1 MAARVMAVQTAIS
14 LVGAAARGLIP
25 SICADASQY
34 LSRKRIMIK
43 QPLQALAGKASGKAA
58 AVLRAAAAQ
67 EAFRPND
74 ELLAALDTGSDGL
87 DEQQIEARLHRDGP
101 NEVSHEKPPHWTL
114 QLLRAFKNPF
124 IIVLLV
130 LAGVELATDDSDLT
144 GPIIIAVMV
153 GVSVLLSFSQE
164 YRSSRAAEKLKAMVR
179 NTATVTRRASD
190 GHSEQVEVPVV
201 ELVAGDIV
209 HLGAGDMVPAD
220 LRLLTAKDLFISQA
234 ILTGESLPVEKS
246 APARVPAPQQGQ
258 AHTYDNPLELP
269 TVCYMGTNVVS
280 GTASAVV
287 VAAGARSYL
296 GSLAHSMSGQRV
308 QTSFDRGVNSVSWLL
323 IRFMAVMVP
332 VVFLIQGFGKHNWLE
347 AFLFALS
354 VAVGLTP
361 EMLPLIVT
369 ANLAKGALAMS
380 KRKVVVKRL
389 NAIQNFGAMDVLC
402 TDKTGTLTLDKIVL
416 ERHLDLDGE
425 ESDEALEYG
434 YLNSRFQTG
443 LKNLMDKAVLEHR
456 NLESAAMRYRVVDE
470 IPFDFQRRRMSVV
483 VTDGSGEHL
492 LICKGAVEEMLSTCA
507 FARIGE
513 VIEPM
518 TDERRREIKAMTHR
532 LNEDGLRVL
541 VVAMRREPEHEHPY
555 SVADESNLI
564 AVGCLAF
571 LDPPKDSAATAIRA
585 LNHHGVEV
593 KVITGDNEA
602 VTRKICREVGLD
614 VTHSVQG
621 REIEQLDDAAL
632 DALVARVT
640 VFAKMSPL
648 QKARV
653 VRSLQRLG
661 HTVGFLGDGIN
672 DAPALHDADVGI
684 SVDTATDIAKESAD
698 IILLEKNLMVLEEGV
713 IEGRIT
719 FGNIIKYIKMTAS
732 SNFGNVFSMLVA
744 SVFLPFLPLLPL
756 QILVLNLLYD
766 ISQLSIPF
774 DRMDEDY
781 LRKPR
786 KWDAGDIGRFM
797 VWIGP
802 VSSIFDIT
810 TFVLLWYMFG
820 ANSSAH
826 QSLFQSGWFI
836 ESLLTQTLIV
846 HMIRTR
852 RIPFL
857 QSVAA
862 APVLALTTAIILI
875 GLLVPY
881 TGIGAKIGMTTLPPA
896 FFGWIALT
904 VLTYAVLTQLVKLVY
919 MRRYGR
925 WL

>member
-1 MAARVMAVQTAIS
+1 MLKHSTQT
-14 LVGAAARGLIP
+14 V
-25 SICADASQY
+25 
-34 LSRKRIMIK
+34 
-43 QPLQALAGKASGKAA
+43 AGKAAGTSAA
-58 AVLRAAAAQ
+58 APVRVAVAQ
-67 EAFRPND
+67 EAFRHN
-74 ELLAALDTGSDGL
+74 EALYAALDTSAAGLNEEQISERLDRDGL
-87 DEQQIEARLHRDGP
+87 
-101 NEVSHEKPPHWTL
+101 NEVSHEKPPHWSV
-114 QLLRAFKNPF
+114 QLLTAFKNPF

-130 LAGVELATDDSDLT
+130 LAIVQLATDSSDLT

-153 GVSVLLSFSQE
+153 GISVLLSFTQE
-164 YRSSRAAEKLKAMVR
+164 YRSSKAAEKLKAMVR

-190 GHSEQVEVPVV
+190 GHSERIEVPVS

-209 HLGAGDMVPAD
+209 HLAAGDMVPAD
-220 LRLLTAKDLFISQA
+220 LRLVSAKDLFISQA

-246 APARVPAPQQGQ
+246 APAHLHGADEMEGGQ
-258 AHTYDNPLELP
+258 HADNPLDLP

-280 GTASAVV
+280 GTSTAVV
-287 VAAGARSYL
+287 VATGSRTYL
-296 GSLAHSMSGQRV
+296 GSLARTIVGERV

-323 IRFMAVMVP
+323 IRFMLVMVP
-332 VVFLIQGFGKHNWLE
+332 IVLAINWYDKGSFWE

-416 ERHLDLDGE
+416 ERHLDLYGE

-443 LKNLMDKAVLEHR
+443 LKNLMDKAVLTHR
-456 NLESAAMRYRVVDE
+456 DLEVVAQHYRIVDE

-483 VTDGSGEHL
+483 LGNGDGNEL
-492 LICKGAVEEMLSTCA
+492 LVCKGAVEEMLSICA
-507 FARIGE
+507 SAKAGDEILL
-513 VIEPM
+513 M
-518 TDERRREIKAMTHR
+518 TDEMRADIKAMTR
-532 LNEDGLRVL
+532 GLNEDGLRVL
-541 VVAMRREPEHEHPY
+541 VVAIKRQPPAGRAY
-555 SVADESNLI
+555 GVADESNLI

-571 LDPPKDSAATAIRA
+571 LDPPKDSAATAIAA
-585 LNHHGVEV
+585 LHHHGVEV

-614 VTHSVQG
+614 VEHSAQG
-621 REIEQLDDAAL
+621 KHIEPLNDDEL
-632 DALVARVT
+632 DALVKRTT

-653 VRSLQRLG
+653 VKSLQRQG

-672 DAPALHDADVGI
+672 DAPALREADVGI

-732 SNFGNVFSMLVA
+732 SNFGNMFSVLVA
-744 SVFLPFLPLLPL
+744 SAFLPFLPMLPL

-774 DRMDEDY
+774 DRMDDEY

-786 KWDAGDIGRFM
+786 KWDASDIGRFM

-810 TFVLLWYMFG
+810 TFLLLWYLFG
-820 ANSSAH
+820 ANSNAH
-826 QSLFQSGWFI
+826 QSFFQSGWFI

-857 QSVAA
+857 QSIAS
-862 APVLALTTAIILI
+862 APVLALTTAIII
-875 GLLVPY
+875 
-881 TGIGAKIGMTTLPPA
+881 IGMLIPFTAIGGKLGMVPLPGIY
-896 FFGWIALT
+896 FGWLALT
-904 VLTYAVLTQLVKLVY
+904 VLTYCVLTQLVKLVY
-919 MRRYGR
+919 IKRYGR

>member
-1 MAARVMAVQTAIS
+1 MSKHSTA
-14 LVGAAARGLIP
+14 P
-25 SICADASQY
+25 
-34 LSRKRIMIK
+34 
-43 QPLQALAGKASGKAA
+43 AGKAAGGGT
-58 AVLRAAAAQ
+58 AQ
-67 EAFRPND
+67 SVDSVVVRHAFRD
-74 ELLAALDTGSDGL
+74 TESLLRLLETGAHGL
-87 DEQQIEARLHRDGP
+87 DEEQISDRLHRDGL
-101 NEVSHEKPPHWTL
+101 NEVSREKPSHWTL

-124 IIVLLV
+124 IVVLLV
-130 LAGVELATDDSDLT
+130 LAGVQLFSDGGDLT

-153 GVSVLLSFSQE
+153 GISVLLSFTQE
-164 YRSSRAAEKLKAMVR
+164 YRSSRAAEQLKAMVR
-179 NTATVTRRASD
+179 NTATVLRRASD
-190 GHSEQVEVPVV
+190 GHSERIEVPVV

-209 HLGAGDMVPAD
+209 QLGAGDMVPAD
-220 LRLLTAKDLFISQA
+220 LRLLGAKDLFISQA

-246 APARVPAPQQGQ
+246 APAAVPSRAG
-258 AHTYDNPLELP
+258 ATGNPLDLASI
-269 TVCYMGTNVVS
+269 CYMGTNVVS
-280 GTASAVV
+280 GTATAVV
-287 VAAGARSYL
+287 LATGARSYL

-308 QTSFDRGVNSVSWLL
+308 QTSFDRGIRSVSWLL

-332 VVFLIQGFGKHNWLE
+332 IVFLLNGLDKHDWTE

-354 VAVGLTP
+354 IAVGLTP

-369 ANLAKGALAMS
+369 ANLSKGALAMS
-380 KRKVVVKRL
+380 RRKVVVKRL

-456 NLESAAMRYRVVDE
+456 DLESAARRYRVIDE

-483 VTDGSGEHL
+483 VANGDGEHL
-492 LICKGAVEEMLSTCA
+492 LICKGAVEEMLSICA
-507 FARIGE
+507 FAKTDD
-513 VIEPM
+513 VTEPL

-541 VVAMRREPEHEHPY
+541 VVAVRRESAHDRPY
-555 SVADESNLI
+555 GVADENDLV

-585 LNHHGVEV
+585 LNQHGVEV

-614 VTHSVQG
+614 VTHSVEG
-621 REIEQLDDAAL
+621 REIEALDDAAL

-713 IEGRIT
+713 LEGRIT
-719 FGNIIKYIKMTAS
+719 FGNIMKYIKMTAS
-732 SNFGNVFSMLVA
+732 SNFGNVFSVLVA
-744 SVFLPFLPLLPL
+744 SAFLPFLPMLPL
-756 QILVLNLLYD
+756 QILVQNLLYD

-774 DRMDEDY
+774 DRMDDEY
-781 LRKPR
+781 LSRPR

-810 TFVLLWYMFG
+810 TFWLMWHYFG
-820 ANSSAH
+820 ANSPAH

-836 ESLLTQTLIV
+836 EGLLSQTLIV

-862 APVLALTTAIILI
+862 APVLGLTLAIIVIGMLI
-875 GLLVPY
+875 PFTTL
-881 TGIGAKIGMTTLPPA
+881 GAKIGMVPLPPVYFA
-896 FFGWIALT
+896 WLALT
-904 VLTYAVLTQLVKLVY
+904 LVSYCVLTQLMKLIY

>member
-1 MAARVMAVQTAIS
+1 MNWISTPAAPRPASKGAARPP
-14 LVGAAARGLIP
+14 AAAEQAFRD
-25 SICADASQY
+25 ADA
-34 LSRKRIMIK
+34 
-43 QPLQALAGKASGKAA
+43 
-58 AVLRAAAAQ
+58 
-67 EAFRPND
+67 
-74 ELLAALDTGSDGL
+74 LLLWLDTTPAGL
-87 DEQQIEARLHRDGP
+87 DAEQIGARLHRDGL
-101 NEVSHEKPPHWTL
+101 NEVAHEKPPHWSL

-124 IIVLLV
+124 IVVLLV
-130 LAGVELATDDSDLT
+130 LGGVQLFTDGNDLT
-144 GPIIIAVMV
+144 GPAIIAVMV
-153 GVSVLLSFSQE
+153 GISVLLSFTQE

-190 GHSEQVEVPVV
+190 GHSEQIEVPVV

-209 HLGAGDMVPAD
+209 HLAAGDMVPAD
-220 LRLLTAKDLFISQA
+220 LRLLGAKDLFVSQA
-234 ILTGESLPVEKS
+234 ILTGESLPVEKA
-246 APARVPAPQQGQ
+246 APAPVRADGGQ
-258 AHTYDNPLELP
+258 VGTPPDRDPLDL
-269 TVCYMGTNVVS
+269 TSVCYMGTNVVS

-287 VAAGARSYL
+287 VATGARSYL
-296 GSLAHSMSGQRV
+296 GSLAHSMGGQRV
-308 QTSFDRGVNSVSWLL
+308 QTSFDRGVSSVSWLL
-323 IRFMAVMVP
+323 LRFMAVMVP
-332 VVFLIQGFGKHNWLE
+332 VVFLINGLDKHNWTE

-354 VAVGLTP
+354 IAVGLTP

-380 KRKVVVKRL
+380 RRKVVVKRL

-443 LKNLMDKAVLEHR
+443 LKNLMDKAVLAHR
-456 NLESAAMRYRVVDE
+456 DLEAAATRYRVVDE

-483 VTDGSGEHL
+483 VADGGGEHL
-492 LICKGAVEEMLSTCA
+492 LICKGAVEEMLSICA
-507 FARIGE
+507 FAKVGD
-513 VIEPM
+513 VTEPM
-518 TDERRREIKAMTHR
+518 TEERRREIKAMTHR

-541 VVAMRREPEHEHPY
+541 VVAARRQPAHESPY
-555 SVADESNLI
+555 SVADESGLV

-585 LNHHGVEV
+585 LHSHGVAV
-593 KVITGDNEA
+593 KVVTGDNEA

-614 VTHSVQG
+614 VSHSVQG
-621 REIEQLDDAAL
+621 RDIETLDDAAL

-653 VRSLQRLG
+653 VRALQRLG

-719 FGNIIKYIKMTAS
+719 FGNIMKYIKMTAS
-732 SNFGNVFSMLVA
+732 SNFGNVFSVLVA
-744 SVFLPFLPLLPL
+744 SAFLPFLPMLPL
-756 QILVLNLLYD
+756 QILVQNLLYD

-774 DRMDEDY
+774 DRMDEEY
-781 LRKPR
+781 LSKPR
-786 KWDAGDIGRFM
+786 RWDAGDIGRFM
-797 VWIGP
+797 AWVGP

-810 TFVLLWYMFG
+810 TFWLMWHYFG
-820 ANSSAH
+820 ANTPAR

-836 ESLLTQTLIV
+836 EGLLSQTLIV

-852 RIPFL
+852 RIPFV

-862 APVLALTTAIILI
+862 APVLGLTIAVIVIGMLI
-875 GLLVPY
+875 PFSTL
-881 TGIGAKIGMTTLPPA
+881 GAKIGMVPLPPLYFA
-896 FFGWIALT
+896 WLALT
-904 VLTYAVLTQLVKLVY
+904 LVSYCVLTQLMKVLY
-919 MRRYGR
+919 IRRYGR

>member
-1 MAARVMAVQTAIS
+1 MNWISTPAATRPASRGAARPP
-14 LVGAAARGLIP
+14 AAAEQAFRD
-25 SICADASQY
+25 ADA
-34 LSRKRIMIK
+34 
-43 QPLQALAGKASGKAA
+43 
-58 AVLRAAAAQ
+58 
-67 EAFRPND
+67 
-74 ELLAALDTGSDGL
+74 LLLWLDTTPAGL
-87 DEQQIEARLHRDGP
+87 DAEQIGARLHRDGL
-101 NEVSHEKPPHWTL
+101 NEVAHEKPPHWSL

-124 IIVLLV
+124 IVVLLV
-130 LAGVELATDDSDLT
+130 LGGVQLFTDGNDLT
-144 GPIIIAVMV
+144 GPAIIAVMV
-153 GVSVLLSFSQE
+153 GISVLLSFTQE

-190 GHSEQVEVPVV
+190 GHSEQIEVPVV

-209 HLGAGDMVPAD
+209 HLAAGDMVPAD
-220 LRLLTAKDLFISQA
+220 LRLLGAKDLFVSQA
-234 ILTGESLPVEKS
+234 ILTGESLPVEKA
-246 APARVPAPQQGQ
+246 APAPVRADGGQ
-258 AHTYDNPLELP
+258 VGTPPDRDPLDL
-269 TVCYMGTNVVS
+269 TSVCYMGTNVVS

-287 VAAGARSYL
+287 VATGARSYL
-296 GSLAHSMSGQRV
+296 GSLAHSMGGQRV
-308 QTSFDRGVNSVSWLL
+308 QTSFDRGVSSVSWLL
-323 IRFMAVMVP
+323 LRFMAVMVP
-332 VVFLIQGFGKHNWLE
+332 VVFLINGLDKHNWTE

-354 VAVGLTP
+354 IAVGLTP

-380 KRKVVVKRL
+380 RRKVVVKRL

-443 LKNLMDKAVLEHR
+443 LKNLMDKAVLAHR
-456 NLESAAMRYRVVDE
+456 DLEAAAMRYRVVDE

-483 VTDGSGEHL
+483 VADGGGEHL
-492 LICKGAVEEMLSTCA
+492 LICKGAVEEMLSICA
-507 FARIGE
+507 FAKVGD
-513 VIEPM
+513 VTEPM
-518 TDERRREIKAMTHR
+518 TEERRREIKAMTHR

-541 VVAMRREPEHEHPY
+541 VVAARRLPAHESPY
-555 SVADESNLI
+555 SVPDESGLV

-585 LNHHGVEV
+585 LHRHGVAV
-593 KVITGDNEA
+593 KVVTGDNEA

-614 VTHSVQG
+614 VSHSVQG
-621 REIEQLDDAAL
+621 RDIETLDDAAL

-653 VRSLQRLG
+653 VRALQRLG

-713 IEGRIT
+713 IEGRVT
-719 FGNIIKYIKMTAS
+719 FGNIMKYIKMTAS
-732 SNFGNVFSMLVA
+732 SNFGNVFSVLVA
-744 SVFLPFLPLLPL
+744 SAFLPFLPMLPL
-756 QILVLNLLYD
+756 QILVQNLLYD

-774 DRMDEDY
+774 DRMDEEY
-781 LRKPR
+781 LSKPR
-786 KWDAGDIGRFM
+786 RWDAGDIGRFM
-797 VWIGP
+797 AWVGP

-810 TFVLLWYMFG
+810 TFWLMWHYFG
-820 ANSSAH
+820 ANTPAR

-836 ESLLTQTLIV
+836 EGLLSQTLIV

-852 RIPFL
+852 RIPFV

-862 APVLALTTAIILI
+862 APVLGLTIAVIVIGMLI
-875 GLLVPY
+875 PFSTL
-881 TGIGAKIGMTTLPPA
+881 GAKIGMVPLPPLYFA
-896 FFGWIALT
+896 WLALT
-904 VLTYAVLTQLVKLVY
+904 LVSYCVLTQLMKVLY
-919 MRRYGR
+919 IRRYGQ

>member
-1 MAARVMAVQTAIS
+1 MSKILPTPAHR
-14 LVGAAARGLIP
+14 P
-25 SICADASQY
+25 
-34 LSRKRIMIK
+34 
-43 QPLQALAGKASGKAA
+43 GKAA
-58 AVLRAAAAQ
+58 VVAAH
-67 EAFRPND
+67 AFR
-74 ELLAALDTGSDGL
+74 ESGALLAELETSTGGL
-87 DEQQIEARLHRDGP
+87 DASRIEARLHRDGA

-114 QLLRAFKNPF
+114 QLLRAFRNPF
-124 IIVLLV
+124 IVVLLV
-130 LAGVELATDDSDLT
+130 LAGVQLFTDGGDLT
-144 GPIIIAVMV
+144 GPLIIAVMV
-153 GVSVLLSFSQE
+153 GISVLLSFTQE
-164 YRSSRAAEKLKAMVR
+164 YRSTRAAESLKAMVR

-190 GHSEQVEVPVV
+190 GHSEQIEVPVV

-220 LRLLTAKDLFISQA
+220 LRLLGAKDLFISQA

-246 APARVPAPQQGQ
+246 APTPARVDSDDGG
-258 AHTYDNPLELP
+258 NPLDLAS
-269 TVCYMGTNVVS
+269 VCYMGTNVVS
-280 GTASAVV
+280 GTATAVV
-287 VAAGARSYL
+287 VATGMQTYL

-323 IRFMAVMVP
+323 IRFMLVMVP
-332 VVFLIQGFGKHNWLE
+332 VVIAINWIDKGSFLQ
-347 AFLFALS
+347 AFLFGLS

-369 ANLAKGALAMS
+369 ANLSKGALAMS
-380 KRKVVVKRL
+380 RRKVVVKRL

-402 TDKTGTLTLDKIVL
+402 TDKTGTLTLDRIVL

-456 NLESAAMRYRVVDE
+456 DLESAARRYRVIDE

-483 VTDGSGEHL
+483 VADGDGEHV
-492 LICKGAVEEMLSTCA
+492 LICKGAVEEMLAICA
-507 FARIGE
+507 FAKTGD
-513 VIEPM
+513 VTEPL
-518 TDERRREIKAMTHR
+518 TDERRREIRAMTHR

-541 VVAMRREPEHEHPY
+541 VVAVRRESAHARPY
-555 SVADESNLI
+555 GVADESGLV

-585 LNHHGVEV
+585 LHQHGVEV

-614 VTHSVQG
+614 VTHSVEG
-621 REIEQLDDAAL
+621 REIEVLDDAAL
-632 DALVARVT
+632 DTLVARVT

-713 IEGRIT
+713 LEGRVT
-719 FGNIIKYIKMTAS
+719 FGNIMKYIKMTAS
-732 SNFGNVFSMLVA
+732 SNFGNVFSVLVA
-744 SVFLPFLPLLPL
+744 SAFLPFLPMLPL
-756 QILVLNLLYD
+756 QILVQNLLYD

-774 DRMDEDY
+774 DRMDEEY
-781 LRKPR
+781 LSRPR

-810 TFVLLWYMFG
+810 TFWLMWHYFG
-820 ANSSAH
+820 ASTTAH

-836 ESLLTQTLIV
+836 EGLLSQTLIV

-852 RIPFL
+852 RIPFV
-857 QSVAA
+857 QSIAA
-862 APVLALTTAIILI
+862 APVLGLTIAVIVIGMLIPFSAL
-875 GLLVPY
+875 
-881 TGIGAKIGMTTLPPA
+881 GAKIGMVPLPPMYFA
-896 FFGWIALT
+896 WLALT
-904 VLTYAVLTQLVKLVY
+904 LISYCVLTQLMKLIY
-919 MRRYGR
+919 IRRYGR

>member
-1 MAARVMAVQTAIS
+1 MS
-14 LVGAAARGLIP
+14 K
-25 SICADASQY
+25 SF
-34 LSRKRIMIK
+34 SR
-43 QPLQALAGKASGKAA
+43 STVKAA
-58 AVLRAAAAQ
+58 APAPAHVLAAQ
-67 EAFRPND
+67 EAFRDND
-74 ELLAALDTGSDGL
+74 ALLAALETSAHGL
-87 DEQQIEARLHRDGP
+87 DEEHITERLHRDGA
-101 NEVSHEKPPHWTL
+101 NEVSHEKPPHWSV

-130 LAGVELATDDSDLT
+130 LAGVQLFTDGDDIT

-153 GVSVLLSFSQE
+153 GISVLLSFTQE

-179 NTATVTRRASD
+179 NTATVTRQASD
-190 GHSEQVEVPVV
+190 GHSEQIEVPVG
-201 ELVAGDIV
+201 ELVVGDIV

-234 ILTGESLPVEKS
+234 ILTGESLPVEKA
-246 APARVPAPQQGQ
+246 APAHAQGGE
-258 AHTYDNPLELP
+258 ATSNPLDLP
-269 TVCYMGTNVVS
+269 TICYMGTNVIS
-280 GTASAVV
+280 GTATAVV
-287 VAAGARSYL
+287 VATGARSYL
-296 GSLAHSMSGQRV
+296 GSLAHSMTGQRV

-332 VVFLIQGFGKHNWLE
+332 IVFLINGLDKHNWTE

-369 ANLAKGALAMS
+369 ANLAKGAIAMS

-425 ESDEALEYG
+425 ESEDALEYG

-456 NLESAAMRYRVVDE
+456 DLEPTAARFRVVDE

-483 VTDGSGEHL
+483 VTDGGREHL
-492 LICKGAVEEMLSTCA
+492 LICKGAVEEMLAICA
-507 FARIGE
+507 HAQVGGT
-513 VIEPM
+513 VEPM

-541 VVAMRREPEHEHPY
+541 VVAVRREPAAERAW
-555 SVADESNLI
+555 SVADESGLT

-571 LDPPKDSAATAIRA
+571 LDPPKDSAATAIGA
-585 LNHHGVEV
+585 LHQHGVEV

-621 REIEQLDDAAL
+621 RDIEPMDDDAL
-632 DALVARVT
+632 DALVKRTT

-653 VRSLQRLG
+653 VKSLQRQG

-713 IEGRIT
+713 LEGRVT

-732 SNFGNVFSMLVA
+732 SNFGNMFSVLVA
-744 SVFLPFLPLLPL
+744 SAFLPFLPMLPL

-774 DRMDEDY
+774 DRMDDEY

-786 KWDAGDIGRFM
+786 KWDASDIGRFM

-802 VSSIFDIT
+802 VSSIFDMT
-810 TFVLLWYMFG
+810 TFWLMWHVFG
-820 ANSSAH
+820 ANGPAH
-826 QSLFQSGWFI
+826 QALFQSGWFI

-857 QSVAA
+857 QSAAA
-862 APVLALTTAIILI
+862 APVLGLTTAIIII
-875 GLLVPY
+875 GMVIPY
-881 TGIGAKIGMTTLPPA
+881 TGLGAKIGMLPLPPVYFA
-896 FFGWIALT
+896 WVAAT
-904 VLTYAVLTQLVKLVY
+904 VLTYCALTQLVKLIY
-919 MRRYGR
+919 IRRYGR

>member
-1 MAARVMAVQTAIS
+1 MSKLFSRPSAKVAAPAPVQVS
-14 LVGAAARGLIP
+14 
-25 SICADASQY
+25 
-34 LSRKRIMIK
+34 
-43 QPLQALAGKASGKAA
+43 
-58 AVLRAAAAQ
+58 AAAQ
-67 EAFRPND
+67 AFVDNAA
-74 ELLAALDTGSDGL
+74 LLAALETSLRGL
-87 DEQQIEARLHRDGP
+87 DENRITERLHRDGA
-101 NEVSHEKPPHWTL
+101 NEVSHERPPHWSL

-130 LAGVELATDDSDLT
+130 LAGVQLATDDSDLT

-153 GVSVLLSFSQE
+153 GISVLLSFTQE
-164 YRSSRAAEKLKAMVR
+164 YRSSLAAEKLKAMVR
-179 NTATVTRRASD
+179 NTAAVTRQASD
-190 GHSEQVEVPVV
+190 GHSEQIEVPVG
-201 ELVAGDIV
+201 ELVVGDIV
-209 HLGAGDMVPAD
+209 HLAAGDMVPAD
-220 LRLLTAKDLFISQA
+220 LRLLGAKDLFISQA
-234 ILTGESLPVEKS
+234 ILTGESLPVEKT
-246 APARVPAPQQGQ
+246 APAQAQ
-258 AHTYDNPLELP
+258 AHGAETGGNPLDLP
-269 TVCYMGTNVVS
+269 TICYMGTNVIS

-287 VAAGARSYL
+287 VATGPRSYL
-296 GSLAHSMSGQRV
+296 GSLAHSMTGQAV

-332 VVFLIQGFGKHNWLE
+332 IVFLINGLDKHNWTE

-380 KRKVVVKRL
+380 RRKVVVKRL

-402 TDKTGTLTLDKIVL
+402 TDKTGTLTLDRIVL

-456 NLESAAMRYRVVDE
+456 DLEPMAARYRVVDE

-483 VTDGSGEHL
+483 VADGRNEHL
-492 LICKGAVEEMLSTCA
+492 LICKGAVEEMLAICA
-507 FARIGE
+507 YAQVGG
-513 VIEPM
+513 VVEPM

-541 VVAMRREPEHEHPY
+541 VVAVRREPAAERAW
-555 SVADESNLI
+555 SVADENGLT

-571 LDPPKDSAATAIRA
+571 LDPPKDSAATAIAA
-585 LNHHGVEV
+585 LHAHGVMV

-621 REIEQLDDAAL
+621 RDIEAL
-632 DALVARVT
+632 DEQALDVLVKRTT

-653 VRSLQRLG
+653 VKSLQRQG

-713 IEGRIT
+713 LEGRVT

-732 SNFGNVFSMLVA
+732 SNFGNMFSVLVA
-744 SVFLPFLPLLPL
+744 SAFLPFLPMLPL

-774 DRMDEDY
+774 DRMDDDY

-786 KWDAGDIGRFM
+786 KWDASDIGRFM

-802 VSSIFDIT
+802 VSSVFDMT
-810 TFVLLWYMFG
+810 TFWLMWHVFG
-820 ANSSAH
+820 ASSAAH
-826 QSLFQSGWFI
+826 QALFQSGWFI

-857 QSVAA
+857 QSSAA
-862 APVLALTTAIILI
+862 APVLGLTTAIIAIGMLI
-875 GLLVPY
+875 PY
-881 TGIGAKIGMTTLPPA
+881 TGLGAKLDMLPLPGVYFA
-896 FFGWIALT
+896 WVAAT
-904 VLTYAVLTQLVKLVY
+904 VLTYCVLTQLVKLLY

>member
-1 MAARVMAVQTAIS
+1 MNKNPPHS
-14 LVGAAARGLIP
+14 AAA
-25 SICADASQY
+25 
-34 LSRKRIMIK
+34 
-43 QPLQALAGKASGKAA
+43 AG
-58 AVLRAAAAQ
+58 LRAAASVDAY
-67 EAFRPND
+67 RPAA
-74 ELLAALDTGSDGL
+74 ELLEGLDTGLGGL
-87 DEQQIEARLHRDGP
+87 NETQIEERLDRDGV

-130 LAGVELATDDSDLT
+130 LAVVQLFTDPTDLT
-144 GPIIIAVMV
+144 GPIIIGVMV
-153 GVSVLLSFSQE
+153 GISVLLSFSQE
-164 YRSSRAAEKLKAMVR
+164 FRSSHAAERLKAMVR
-179 NTATVTRRASD
+179 NTATVTRQAED
-190 GHSEQVEVPVV
+190 GHSERIEVPVE
-201 ELVAGDIV
+201 ELVVGDIV
-209 HLGAGDMVPAD
+209 HLGAGDMIPAD

-234 ILTGESLPVEKS
+234 ILTGESLPVEKAAPTGHDAIPDS
-246 APARVPAPQQGQ
+246 AS
-258 AHTYDNPLELP
+258 NPLELP

-280 GTASAVV
+280 GTATAVIL
-287 VAAGARSYL
+287 ATGRRTYL
-296 GSLAHSMSGQRV
+296 GSLAHILSGQRV

-332 VVFLIQGFGKHNWLE
+332 VVFLINGFDKHDWLL
-347 AFLFALS
+347 AFMFALS

-369 ANLAKGALAMS
+369 ANLSKGAIAMS

-416 ERHLDLDGE
+416 ERHVDLDGD
-425 ESDEALEYG
+425 ESDEALAFG

-443 LKNLMDKAVLEHR
+443 LKNLMDKAVLTHRDLEH
-456 NLESAAMRYRVVDE
+456 SANQYQIVDE

-483 VTDGSGEHL
+483 VTNGDGTNL
-492 LICKGAVEEMLSTCA
+492 LVCKGAVEEMLSTCSWA
-507 FARIGE
+507 QTGDEI
-513 VIEPM
+513 VPM
-518 TDERRREIKAMTHR
+518 TDEKRREIKAMTRR

-541 VVAMRREPEHEHPY
+541 VVAIRRESSHERPY
-555 SVADESNLI
+555 SVADESGLT

-585 LNHHGVEV
+585 LNQHGVAV

-602 VTRKICREVGLD
+602 VTRKICGEVGLD
-614 VTHSVQG
+614 VAHSAQG
-621 REIEQLDDAAL
+621 RDIELLEDAELDL
-632 DALVARVT
+632 LVARTT
-640 VFAKMSPL
+640 VFAKMSPM

-653 VRSLQRLG
+653 VTSLQRMG

-672 DAPALHDADVGI
+672 DAPALRQADVGI

-719 FGNIIKYIKMTAS
+719 FGNIMKYIKMTAS
-732 SNFGNVFSMLVA
+732 SNFGNVLSVLVA
-744 SVFLPFLPLLPL
+744 SAFLPFLPMLPL
-756 QILVLNLLYD
+756 QILVQNLLYD
-766 ISQLSIPF
+766 LSQLSIPF
-774 DRMDEDY
+774 DRMDEEY

-810 TFVLLWYMFG
+810 TFWLMWHYFG
-820 ANSSAH
+820 ANSPEH

-836 ESLLTQTLIV
+836 EGLLSQTLIV

-852 RIPFL
+852 RVPFL
-857 QSVAA
+857 QSVAS
-862 APVLALTTAIILI
+862 APVLALTSLIIVVGMLI
-875 GLLVPY
+875 PYSGLG
-881 TGIGAKIGMTTLPPA
+881 TKIGMEPLPGIYFAWLAATLLCYC
-896 FFGWIALT
+896 G
-904 VLTYAVLTQLVKLVY
+904 LTQLMKVLY
-919 MRRYGR
+919 IRRFGR

>member
-1 MAARVMAVQTAIS
+1 MSKPFPTRGRDAA
-14 LVGAAARGLIP
+14 GAP
-25 SICADASQY
+25 
-34 LSRKRIMIK
+34 
-43 QPLQALAGKASGKAA
+43 PPALAATLGH
-58 AVLRAAAAQ
+58 
-67 EAFRPND
+67 AFRSP
-74 ELLAALDTGSDGL
+74 EALLDALQSNPGGLDAEQIRARLQRDGL
-87 DEQQIEARLHRDGP
+87 
-101 NEVSHEKPPHWTL
+101 NEVSREKPPHWSL
-114 QLLRAFKNPF
+114 QLLRAFRNPF
-124 IIVLLV
+124 IVVLLV
-130 LAGVELATDDSDLT
+130 LAGVQLATDGNDLT
-144 GPIIIAVMV
+144 GPLIIAVMV
-153 GVSVLLSFSQE
+153 GISVLLSFTQE
-164 YRSSRAAEKLKAMVR
+164 YRSSRAAEQLKAMVR
-179 NTATVTRRASD
+179 NTATVRRRASD
-190 GHSEQVEVPVV
+190 GHSEQIEVPVR
-201 ELVAGDIV
+201 ELVVGDIV
-209 HLGAGDMVPAD
+209 QLAAGDMVPAD
-220 LRLLTAKDLFISQA
+220 LRLLGAKDLFISQA
-234 ILTGESLPVEKS
+234 ILTGESVPVEKA
-246 APARVPAPQQGQ
+246 APAATVPGVV
-258 AHTYDNPLELP
+258 DDPLELAS
-269 TVCYMGTNVVS
+269 VCYMGTNVVS

-287 VAAGARSYL
+287 LATGARSYL
-296 GSLAHSMSGQRV
+296 GSLAHSMAGARV
-308 QTSFDRGVNSVSWLL
+308 QTSFDRGIRSVSWLL

-332 VVFLIQGFGKHNWLE
+332 VVFVINGLDKHDWGE

-354 VAVGLTP
+354 IAVGLTP

-369 ANLAKGALAMS
+369 ANLSKGALAMS
-380 KRKVVVKRL
+380 RRKVVVKRL

-402 TDKTGTLTLDKIVL
+402 TDKTGTLTLDRIVL

-425 ESDEALEYG
+425 ASDQALEYG

-443 LKNLMDKAVLEHR
+443 LKNLLDKAVLAHR
-456 NLESAAMRYRVVDE
+456 DLEAAATRYRVVDE

-483 VTDGSGEHL
+483 LADGAGEHL
-492 LICKGAVEEMLSTCA
+492 LICKGAVEEMLSICA
-507 FARIGE
+507 WAQTGG

-518 TDERRREIKAMTHR
+518 TGERRRAIKAMTHS

-541 VVAMRREPEHEHPY
+541 VVAVRRQPAQAHAY
-555 SVADESNLI
+555 GVADEEGLV

-585 LNHHGVEV
+585 LHQHGVAV

-614 VTHSVQG
+614 VGESVQG
-621 REIEQLDDAAL
+621 RDIESLDDAAL

-713 IEGRIT
+713 LEGRVT
-719 FGNIIKYIKMTAS
+719 FGNIMKYIKMTAS
-732 SNFGNVFSMLVA
+732 SNFGNVFSVLVA
-744 SVFLPFLPLLPL
+744 SAFLPFLPMLPL
-756 QILVLNLLYD
+756 QILVQNLLYD

-774 DRMDEDY
+774 DRMDEEY
-781 LRKPR
+781 LSKPR

-797 VWIGP
+797 AWIGP

-810 TFVLLWYMFG
+810 TFWLMWHYFG
-820 ANSSAH
+820 ANSPAH

-836 ESLLTQTLIV
+836 EGLLSQTLIV

-857 QSVAA
+857 QSVAS
-862 APVLALTTAIILI
+862 APVLGLTLAIIVLGMLI
-875 GLLVPY
+875 PFSTLG
-881 TGIGAKIGMTTLPPA
+881 GKIGMAPLPPMYFA
-896 FFGWIALT
+896 WLALT
-904 VLTYAVLTQLVKLVY
+904 LASYCVLTQLVKVIY
-919 MRRYGR
+919 IRRYGR

>member
-1 MAARVMAVQTAIS
+1 MNKRGKATATPTFSDNLVRDAWRPGAELLVSMETSLQGLNEEQIAAR
-14 LVGAAARGLIP
+14 
-25 SICADASQY
+25 
-34 LSRKRIMIK
+34 
-43 QPLQALAGKASGKAA
+43 
-58 AVLRAAAAQ
+58 
-67 EAFRPND
+67 
-74 ELLAALDTGSDGL
+74 LD
-87 DEQQIEARLHRDGP
+87 RDGV

-130 LAGVELATDDSDLT
+130 LAIVQLATEPDDLT

-153 GVSVLLSFSQE
+153 GISVLLSFTQE
-164 YRSSRAAEKLKAMVR
+164 FRSSHAAEKLKAMVR
-179 NTATVTRRASD
+179 NTSTVTRRADD
-190 GHSEQVEVPVV
+190 GHAERIEVPVE
-201 ELVAGDIV
+201 ELVVGDIV

-220 LRLLTAKDLFISQA
+220 LRLIAAKDLFISQA
-234 ILTGESLPVEKS
+234 ILTGESLPVEKV
-246 APARVPAPQQGQ
+246 APNGRDTGSVE
-258 AHTYDNPLELP
+258 NPLDLA

-280 GTASAVV
+280 GTATAVV
-287 VAAGARSYL
+287 LATGGRTYL
-296 GSLAHSMSGQRV
+296 GSLAHTLSGQRV
-308 QTSFDRGVNSVSWLL
+308 QTSFDRGVSSVSWLL

-332 VVFLIQGFGKHNWLE
+332 IVFLINGIDKGDWLQ
-347 AFLFALS
+347 AFMFALS

-369 ANLAKGALAMS
+369 ANLGKGAIAMS

-416 ERHLDLDGE
+416 ERHLDLSGA

-443 LKNLMDKAVLEHR
+443 LRNLMDKAVLAHR
-456 NLESAAMRYRVVDE
+456 DLEPSARQYRIVDE
-470 IPFDFQRRRMSVV
+470 IPFDFQRRRMSVIV
-483 VTDGSGEHL
+483 SGEDGQHL
-492 LICKGAVEEMLSTCA
+492 LVCKGAVEEMLAICTEA
-507 FARIGE
+507 KIGDT
-513 VIEPM
+513 IETL
-518 TDERRREIKAMTHR
+518 TDEKRREIRSMTRR

-541 VVAMRREPEHEHPY
+541 VVAIRREPKHDRPY
-555 SVADESNLI
+555 GIADESGLI

-585 LNHHGVEV
+585 LHHHGVAV

-602 VTRKICREVGLD
+602 VTRKICSEVGLD
-614 VTHSVQG
+614 VTASVLG
-621 REIEQLDDAAL
+621 RDVEALDDDAL
-632 DALVARVT
+632 DDLVVKTT
-640 VFAKMSPL
+640 VFAKMSPV

-653 VRSLQRLG
+653 VKSLQRRG

-672 DAPALHDADVGI
+672 DAPALREADVGI

-719 FGNIIKYIKMTAS
+719 FGNIMKYIKMTAS
-732 SNFGNVFSMLVA
+732 SNFGNVFSVLVA
-744 SVFLPFLPLLPL
+744 SAFLPFLPMLPL
-756 QILVLNLLYD
+756 QILVQNLLYD
-766 ISQLSIPF
+766 LSQLSIPF
-774 DRMDEDY
+774 DRMDDEY

-802 VSSIFDIT
+802 VSSIFDMT
-810 TFVLLWYMFG
+810 TFYLMWHYFG
-820 ANSSAH
+820 ANGPEH

-836 ESLLTQTLIV
+836 EGLLSQTLVV

-857 QSVAA
+857 QSVAS
-862 APVLALTTAIILI
+862 APVLALTGLIIVIGMLI
-875 GLLVPY
+875 PY
-881 TGIGAKIGMTTLPPA
+881 SEIGAKIGMQPLPGIYFAWLAVTL
-896 FFGWIALT
+896 LC
-904 VLTYAVLTQLVKLVY
+904 YCVLTQLMKTIY
-919 MRRYGR
+919 IRRFGR

>member
-1 MAARVMAVQTAIS
+1 MNKQSNQTTAVKAAGK
-14 LVGAAARGLIP
+14 GAAAVH
-25 SICADASQY
+25 
-34 LSRKRIMIK
+34 
-43 QPLQALAGKASGKAA
+43 A
-58 AVLRAAAAQ
+58 AVAQ
-67 EAFRPND
+67 EAFRAND
-74 ELLAALDTGSDGL
+74 ELLAALETTLAGL
-87 DEQQIEARLHRDGP
+87 DEEQIETRLHRDGVD
-101 NEVSHEKPPHWTL
+101 EVSHEKPPHWTL
-114 QLLRAFKNPF
+114 QLLHAFKNPF
-124 IIVLLV
+124 IVVLLV
-130 LAGVELATDDSDLT
+130 LACVQLATDHTNLT
-144 GPIIIAVMV
+144 GPTIISVMV
-153 GVSVLLSFSQE
+153 GISVFLSFTQE

-190 GHSEQVEVPVV
+190 GHSERIEVPVA

-209 HLGAGDMVPAD
+209 HLAAGDMVPAD
-220 LRLLTAKDLFISQA
+220 LRLLSAKDLFISQA

-246 APARVPAPQQGQ
+246 APSHMPAANAPG
-258 AHTYDNPLELP
+258 ANDADNPLDLAS
-269 TVCYMGTNVVS
+269 VCYMGTNVVS
-280 GTASAVV
+280 GTATAVI
-287 VAAGARSYL
+287 VATGSRSYL
-296 GSLAHSMSGQRV
+296 GSLARTVAGQRV
-308 QTSFDRGVNSVSWLL
+308 QTSFDRGVKSVSWLL

-332 VVFLIQGFGKHNWLE
+332 IVFVINGLDKHDWLQ

-369 ANLAKGALAMS
+369 ANLAKGAIAMS
-380 KRKVVVKRL
+380 RRKVVVKRL
-389 NAIQNFGAMDVLC
+389 NAIQNLGAMDVLC

-416 ERHLDLDGE
+416 ERHLDLYGE
-425 ESDEALEYG
+425 ESEEALEYG

-456 NLESAAMRYRVVDE
+456 NLEPTAAHYRIVDE

-483 VTDGSGEHL
+483 VSNGEGPEL
-492 LICKGAVEEMLSTCA
+492 LVCKGAVEEMLSICA
-507 FARIGE
+507 YAKTGDEIL
-513 VIEPM
+513 PM
-518 TDERRREIKAMTHR
+518 TDEQRAEIKATTRH

-541 VVAMRREPEHEHPY
+541 VVAIKRQPPSNRAY
-555 SVADESNLI
+555 SVADESDLI

-571 LDPPKDSAATAIRA
+571 LDPPKDTAGTAIAA
-585 LNHHGVEV
+585 LRHHGVEV

-614 VTHSVQG
+614 VEHSAQG
-621 REIEQLDDAAL
+621 KHIEPLDDAEL
-632 DALVARVT
+632 DELVKRTT

-653 VRSLQRLG
+653 VKSLQRQG

-672 DAPALHDADVGI
+672 DAPALREADVGI

-732 SNFGNVFSMLVA
+732 SNFGNMFSVLVA
-744 SVFLPFLPLLPL
+744 SAFLPFLPMLPL
-756 QILVLNLLYD
+756 QLLVLDLLYHT
-766 ISQLSIPF
+766 SQLSIPF
-774 DRMDEDY
+774 DRMDEEY

-786 KWDAGDIGRFM
+786 KWDASDIGRFM

-810 TFVLLWYMFG
+810 TYWLLWHVFG
-820 ANSSAH
+820 ANSPEH
-826 QSLFQSGWFI
+826 QAFFQTGWFV

-852 RIPFL
+852 KIPFL
-857 QSVAA
+857 QSIAS
-862 APVLALTTAIILI
+862 APVLALTVAAI
-875 GLLVPY
+875 LVGMALPF
-881 TGIGAKIGMTTLPPA
+881 TVLGAKFGMVALPPVY
-896 FFGWIALT
+896 FGWVALT
-904 VLTYAVLTQLVKLVY
+904 VFTYCVLTQLMKLLY

>member
-1 MAARVMAVQTAIS
+1 MFKHSTQSVAGKTAGTS
-14 LVGAAARGLIP
+14 AAAPVRV
-25 SICADASQY
+25 
-34 LSRKRIMIK
+34 
-43 QPLQALAGKASGKAA
+43 
-58 AVLRAAAAQ
+58 AVAQ
-67 EAFRPND
+67 EAFRHN
-74 ELLAALDTGSDGL
+74 EALYAALDTSAAGLNEEQISERLDRDGL
-87 DEQQIEARLHRDGP
+87 
-101 NEVSHEKPPHWTL
+101 NEVSHEKPPHWSV
-114 QLLRAFKNPF
+114 QLLTAFKNPF

-130 LAGVELATDDSDLT
+130 LAIVQLATDSSDLT

-153 GVSVLLSFSQE
+153 GISVLLSFTQE
-164 YRSSRAAEKLKAMVR
+164 YRSSKAAEKLKAMVR

-190 GHSEQVEVPVV
+190 GHSERIEVPVS

-209 HLGAGDMVPAD
+209 HLAAGDMVPAD
-220 LRLLTAKDLFISQA
+220 LRLVSAKDLFISQA

-246 APARVPAPQQGQ
+246 APAHLHGADEMEGSQHG
-258 AHTYDNPLELP
+258 DNPLDLP

-280 GTASAVV
+280 GSATAVV
-287 VAAGARSYL
+287 VATGSRTYL
-296 GSLAHSMSGQRV
+296 GSLARTIVGERV

-323 IRFMAVMVP
+323 IRFMLVMVP
-332 VVFLIQGFGKHNWLE
+332 IVLAINWYDKGSFWE

-416 ERHLDLDGE
+416 ERHLDLYGE

-443 LKNLMDKAVLEHR
+443 LKNLMDKAVLTHR
-456 NLESAAMRYRVVDE
+456 DLEVVAQHYRIVDE

-483 VTDGSGEHL
+483 LGNGDGNEL
-492 LICKGAVEEMLSTCA
+492 LVCKGAVEEMLSICA
-507 FARIGE
+507 SAKAGDEIL
-513 VIEPM
+513 PM
-518 TDERRREIKAMTHR
+518 TDEMRADIKAMTR
-532 LNEDGLRVL
+532 GLNEDGLRVL
-541 VVAMRREPEHEHPY
+541 VVAIKRQPPAGRAY
-555 SVADESNLI
+555 GVADESNLI

-571 LDPPKDSAATAIRA
+571 LDPPKDSAATAIAA
-585 LNHHGVEV
+585 LHHHGVEV

-614 VTHSVQG
+614 VEHSAQG
-621 REIEQLDDAAL
+621 KHIEPLNDDELDE
-632 DALVARVT
+632 LVKRTT

-653 VRSLQRLG
+653 VKSLQRQG

-672 DAPALHDADVGI
+672 DAPALREADVGI

-732 SNFGNVFSMLVA
+732 SNFGNMFSVLVA
-744 SVFLPFLPLLPL
+744 SAFLPFLPMLPL

-774 DRMDEDY
+774 DRMDDEY

-786 KWDAGDIGRFM
+786 KWDASDIGRFM

-810 TFVLLWYMFG
+810 TFLLLWYLFG
-820 ANSSAH
+820 ANSTAH
-826 QSLFQSGWFI
+826 QSFFQSGWFI

-857 QSVAA
+857 QSIAS
-862 APVLALTTAIILI
+862 APVLALTTAIII
-875 GLLVPY
+875 
-881 TGIGAKIGMTTLPPA
+881 IGMLIPFTPVGSKLGMVPLPGVY
-896 FFGWIALT
+896 FGWLALT
-904 VLTYAVLTQLVKLVY
+904 VLTYCVLTQLVKLVY
-919 MRRYGR
+919 IKRYGR

>member
-1 MAARVMAVQTAIS
+1 MMNRSNQAATA
-14 LVGAAARGLIP
+14 
-25 SICADASQY
+25 
-34 LSRKRIMIK
+34 
-43 QPLQALAGKASGKAA
+43 KATGKAA
-58 AVLRAAAAQ
+58 PAHPTVAAAQ
-67 EAFRPND
+67 EAFREND
-74 ELLAALDTGSDGL
+74 ALLAQLDTSLAGL
-87 DEQQIEARLHRDGP
+87 NEEQITDRLDRDGV
-101 NEVSHEKPPHWTL
+101 NEVSHEKPPHWTF

-124 IIVLLV
+124 IIVLLI
-130 LAGVELATDDSDLT
+130 LAVVQVFVTPDDLS

-153 GVSVLLSFSQE
+153 AISVFLSFSQE

-190 GHSEQVEVPVV
+190 EHSERIEVPVG
-201 ELVAGDIV
+201 ELVVGDIV
-209 HLGAGDMVPAD
+209 HLAAGDMVPAD

-234 ILTGESLPVEKS
+234 ILTGESLPVEK
-246 APARVPAPQQGQ
+246 AGPAQAHVVESGAHGAQQG
-258 AHTYDNPLELP
+258 NPLDLP

-280 GTASAVV
+280 GTATAV
-287 VAAGARSYL
+287 VAATGGRTYL
-296 GSLAHSMSGQRV
+296 GSLARSIVGERV
-308 QTSFDRGVNSVSWLL
+308 QTSFDRGVSSVSWLL
-323 IRFMAVMVP
+323 IRFMLVMVP
-332 VVFLIQGFGKHNWLE
+332 IVFLIQFYKHGFLD
-347 AFLFALS
+347 ALMFALS

-369 ANLAKGALAMS
+369 ANLAKGAIAMS
-380 KRKVVVKRL
+380 NRKVVVKRL

-425 ESDEALEYG
+425 DSEDALEYG
-434 YLNSRFQTG
+434 YLNSHFQTG
-443 LKNLMDKAVLEHR
+443 LKNLMDKAVLAHR
-456 NLESAAMRYRVVDE
+456 DLEPIVSRYRVVDE

-483 VTDGSGEHL
+483 LANGNGHHL
-492 LICKGAVEEMLSTCA
+492 IVCKGAVEEMLAIATKE
-507 FARIGE
+507 RRGDE
-513 VIEPM
+513 VVPM
-518 TDERRREIKAMTHR
+518 TDERRREIKAMTRH

-541 VVAMRREPEHEHPY
+541 VVAIKEETPRSGPY
-555 SVADESNLI
+555 GVADEAELT

-571 LDPPKDSAATAIRA
+571 LDPPKDTAATAISA
-585 LNHHGVEV
+585 LHHHGVEV

-614 VTHSVQG
+614 VEHSAQG
-621 REIEQLDDAAL
+621 RDIEPLDDAAL
-632 DALVARVT
+632 DELVKRTT

-653 VRSLQRLG
+653 VKSLQRQG

-672 DAPALHDADVGI
+672 DAPALREADVGI

-732 SNFGNVFSMLVA
+732 SNFGNVLSMVMA
-744 SVFLPFLPLLPL
+744 SFFLPFLPMLPL
-756 QILVLNLLYD
+756 QVLVLNLLYD

-774 DRMDEDY
+774 DRMDPEY

-786 KWDAGDIGRFM
+786 KWDASDIGRFM

-802 VSSIFDIT
+802 TSSIFDMT
-810 TFVLLWYMFG
+810 TFALLWWVFG
-820 ANSSAH
+820 ANSDVH

-836 ESLLTQTLIV
+836 ESLLTQTLVV

-852 RIPFL
+852 KIPFL

-862 APVLALTTAIILI
+862 APVLGLTTAIIVI
-875 GLLVPY
+875 GMIIPY
-881 TGIGAKIGMTTLPPA
+881 TAIGTKIGMVQVPDIYYAWLAATVLA
-896 FFGWIALT
+896 YCALT
-904 VLTYAVLTQLVKLVY
+904 QVVKLIY
-919 MRRYGR
+919 IKRYGR

>member
-1 MAARVMAVQTAIS
+1 MNRISNPSVMRPAGKGAARPLAV
-14 LVGAAARGLIP
+14 AAAE
-25 SICADASQY
+25 
-34 LSRKRIMIK
+34 
-43 QPLQALAGKASGKAA
+43 QALCDAD
-58 AVLRAAAAQ
+58 VLLRQ
-67 EAFRPND
+67 
-74 ELLAALDTGSDGL
+74 LDTTSAGL
-87 DEQQIEARLHRDGP
+87 DAEQIGARLHRDGL
-101 NEVSHEKPPHWTL
+101 NEVAHEKPPHWSL

-124 IIVLLV
+124 IVVLLV
-130 LAGVELATDDSDLT
+130 LAGVQLVTEGNDLT

-153 GVSVLLSFSQE
+153 GISVLLSFSQE
-164 YRSSRAAEKLKAMVR
+164 YRSSRAAETLKAMVR

-190 GHSEQVEVPVV
+190 GHSEQIEVPVV
-201 ELVAGDIV
+201 ELVVGDIV
-209 HLGAGDMVPAD
+209 HLAAGDMVPAD
-220 LRLLTAKDLFISQA
+220 LRLLGAKDLFISQA

-246 APARVPAPQQGQ
+246 APARTRADDGHGSTLPDP
-258 AHTYDNPLELP
+258 DPLDLP
-269 TVCYMGTNVVS
+269 SVCYMGTNVVS
-280 GTASAVV
+280 GTATAVV
-287 VAAGARSYL
+287 LATGARSYL

-308 QTSFDRGVNSVSWLL
+308 QTSFDRGVSSVSWLL
-323 IRFMAVMVP
+323 LRFMAVMVP
-332 VVFLIQGFGKHNWLE
+332 VVFLINGLDKHNWTE

-354 VAVGLTP
+354 IAVGLTP

-380 KRKVVVKRL
+380 RRKVVVKQL

-443 LKNLMDKAVLEHR
+443 LKNLMDKAVLAHR
-456 NLESAAMRYRVVDE
+456 DLEAAATRYRVVDE

-483 VTDGSGEHL
+483 VADGGGEHL
-492 LICKGAVEEMLSTCA
+492 LICKGAVEEMLSICA
-507 FARIGE
+507 FAKVGD
-513 VIEPM
+513 VTGPM

-541 VVAMRREPEHEHPY
+541 VVAVRRRPAHERPY
-555 SVADESNLI
+555 SVADESDLI

-585 LNHHGVEV
+585 LHSHGVEV

-621 REIEQLDDAAL
+621 RDVEALDDAAL

-653 VRSLQRLG
+653 VRALQRVG

-719 FGNIIKYIKMTAS
+719 FGNIMKYIKMTAS
-732 SNFGNVFSMLVA
+732 SNFGNVFSVLVA
-744 SVFLPFLPLLPL
+744 SAFLPFLPMLPL
-756 QILVLNLLYD
+756 QILVQNLLYD

-774 DRMDEDY
+774 DRMDEEY
-781 LRKPR
+781 LSKPR
-786 KWDAGDIGRFM
+786 RWDAGDIGRFM
-797 VWIGP
+797 AWVGP

-810 TFVLLWYMFG
+810 TFWLMWHYFG
-820 ANSSAH
+820 ANTPAR

-836 ESLLTQTLIV
+836 EGLLSQTLIV

-852 RIPFL
+852 RIPFV
-857 QSVAA
+857 QSIAS
-862 APVLALTTAIILI
+862 APVLGLTLAIIVIGMLI
-875 GLLVPY
+875 PFSAL
-881 TGIGAKIGMTTLPPA
+881 GAKIGMVPLPPMYFA
-896 FFGWIALT
+896 WLALT
-904 VLTYAVLTQLVKLVY
+904 LISYCVLTQLMKLIY
-919 MRRYGR
+919 IRRYGR